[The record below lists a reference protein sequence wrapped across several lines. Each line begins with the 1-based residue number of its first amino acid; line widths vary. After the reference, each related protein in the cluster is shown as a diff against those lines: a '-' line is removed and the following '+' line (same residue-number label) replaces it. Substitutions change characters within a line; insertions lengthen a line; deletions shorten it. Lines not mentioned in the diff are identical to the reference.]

1 MKNLLMGVT
10 METTKVTSKTSSLK
24 ALLLR
29 AWRERWTD
37 LQWGIQI
44 KTILPRGVSGDVY
57 NLADCILQQAL
68 VGPGPNELVLTY
80 LKHSLS
86 SQLVSYAAV
95 LQRISKYDGFHKPH
109 CVISLMEFLETI
121 QGRITCR
128 GKPEEGLLAASILSL
143 VHWLLTAATHALT
156 ALTDLGDSP
165 EHSLILEKPF
175 TILGSMLNC
184 DFTLAMLQL
193 ARQDDRELFNDV
205 LKKCKELEVALSGQG
220 NAGKLTTSME
230 EILRRITSLDN
241 EDGCLKGWMLQ
252 PISQLSQGAQGQ
264 RWRQKKSGVSGDKES
279 SGEEHPTADPVTY
292 CPLQALLAVEV
303 LLNPSSDTHVFVND
317 ILMMQ
322 RLKGYTLPRL
332 YSEVMRAC
340 LICLNDVLTTS
351 EESQWGAFT
360 FLKVPHILR
369 QLHMSV
375 SGESASHGKGS
386 PGSPSSTS
394 SVANQDK
401 LNSSTMDGLASS
413 SPLGDPSMSSPSSQ
427 SSANMVSATTPF
439 SQDVVNAF
447 ELLLQYTPLLDVID
461 AKCSCSVVECLLNEL
476 AKVGLV
482 TETHVKAYSS
492 RREASGGG
500 VQKSESSVVSQT
512 ASIPKVI
519 IRAEPTLAR
528 ILKTLDADY
537 IKIQEALL
545 GVLCQVLTGKS
556 FELILAVATVEG
568 KLRTFV
574 MKLIKFNECSKGI
587 SGEGGKAAQTRAML
601 FDISFL
607 MLCSI
612 VQTYGSQVVLS
623 EEGGDS
629 FFEQW
634 VRECMVERGRPKC
647 PETMLKRCDPSKVDA
662 LLSQFNAG
670 DIDFK
675 MGQVKW
681 HEMCLNVPAAI
692 REVLFAWEQGSLS
705 PTDVKRVLD
714 ALRSRMCCLPVCAA
728 AWLCSHM
735 QILHQD
741 ALLKPMNMVQ
751 QFLTTLP
758 NEDIIQQDNFKER
771 SSLMFQIIRKMQY
784 DVHPPTLSKSKVL
797 TLSHCIVS
805 HLPISEQLQ
814 TIWGGIHKRG
824 WVTVEAT
831 HTLESLLNTG
841 GSQWFV
847 SNLVKEVLKY
857 HYREDL
863 DKAVDLAFAIFH
875 LDIENC
881 NLALLLHVL
890 PQYLQNQMQREQ
902 LVEPQATALAQLCA
916 YCVFSAVEAQGGV
929 ENTVSSSSSVSGS
942 GNGMNIGGN
951 GRGGSRKRSRRDMEG
966 EDLEGICPSKLLRL
980 APSLSMNTTP
990 EPNDAA
996 ALFGSVVGA
1005 SSTVGTQRRAWSIP
1019 DPLQMALNELFQAF
1033 SVIVQDGE
1041 VSQQTHFVFK
1051 FLECVVKCGGRDRT
1065 GIVLQSMPSSLVPS
1079 LLRSLPDLFTTDL
1092 LLRLHDIRT
1101 VSGRRAAARDLC
1113 MLRNMTMKP
1122 GWP

>member
-29 AWRERWTD
+29 AWRERWSD

-68 VGPGPNELVLTY
+68 VGPGPNQLVLSY

-109 CVISLMEFLETI
+109 CIISLMEFLETI

-128 GKPEEGLLAASILSL
+128 GKPEESLLAASVLSL
-143 VHWLLTAATHALT
+143 SHWLLTAASHALT
-156 ALTDLGDSP
+156 ALSDLGDSP

-205 LKKCKELEVALSGQG
+205 LKKCKELEVTLSSQG
-220 NAGKLTTSME
+220 NTAKLTSSME
-230 EILRRITSLDN
+230 DILRRIQSLDN
-241 EDGCLKGWMLQ
+241 EDGCLKSWTLQ
-252 PISQLSQGAQGQ
+252 PQSQLHQQSSQ
-264 RWRQKKSGVSGDKES
+264 RWRQRKGVAGNEKDATVDD
-279 SGEEHPTADPVTY
+279 HPVPDPVTY
-292 CPLQALLAVEV
+292 CPLQALLAIEV
-303 LLNPSSDTHVFVND
+303 LLNPSSDTQVFVND

-322 RLKGYTLPRL
+322 RLKGYSLPRL

-340 LICLNDVLTTS
+340 LICLNDVLCTR
-351 EESQWGAFT
+351 ESTNQ
-360 FLKVPHILR
+360 
-369 QLHMSV
+369 
-375 SGESASHGKGS
+375 GKRS

-394 SVANQDK
+394 SAPNQDK
-401 LNSSTMDGLASS
+401 IGSSIMEASLASS
-413 SPLGDPSMSSPSSQ
+413 SPLGDPSVSSPSSQ
-427 SSANMVSATTPF
+427 SSSNMGSGVSPF
-439 SQDVVNAF
+439 SQDVVDAF

-482 TETHVKAYSS
+482 TEAHVKAYSG
-492 RREASGGG
+492 RRENSGAG

-612 VQTYGSQVVLS
+612 VQTFGSQVVLS

-647 PETMLKRCDPSKVDA
+647 PESMLQRCDPAKIDA
-662 LLSQFNAG
+662 LLAQFNAA
-670 DIDFK
+670 DCDFK
-675 MGQVKW
+675 SGQVKW
-681 HEMCLNVPAAI
+681 HEICLNVPAAI
-692 REVLFAWEQGSLS
+692 REVLFAWEQGALS
-705 PTDVKRVLD
+705 PNDVKRVLD
-714 ALRSRMCCLPVCAA
+714 AVRSRMCCLPVCAA
-728 AWLCSHM
+728 AWLCSYM

-751 QFLTTLP
+751 QFLTSLP
-758 NEDIIQQDNFKER
+758 NEELMQQDNFKER

-797 TLSHCIVS
+797 TLSHSIVS
-805 HLPISEQLQ
+805 HQPISEQLES
-814 TIWGGIHKRG
+814 IWAGIHRRG
-824 WVTVEAT
+824 WVTIEST
-831 HTLESLLNTG
+831 HILESLLNTG
-841 GSQWFV
+841 GSQW
-847 SNLVKEVLKY
+847 
-857 HYREDL
+857 
-863 DKAVDLAFAIFH
+863 
-875 LDIENC
+875 
-881 NLALLLHVL
+881 
-890 PQYLQNQMQREQ
+890 REQ
-902 LVEPQATALAQLCA
+902 LVEPQASALAQLCA
-916 YCVFSAVEAQGGV
+916 YCVFSAVEANGGM
-929 ENTVSSSSSVSGS
+929 ENYNNANSNSNSIIPSGRS
-942 GNGMNIGGN
+942 N
-951 GRGGSRKRSRRDMEG
+951 SRKRSRRDMEG

-980 APSLSMNTTP
+980 APPVSNTATA
-990 EPNDAA
+990 EPNDPAS
-996 ALFGSVVGA
+996 LFGSVVGA
-1005 SSTVGTQRRAWSIP
+1005 TTSIGTQRRMWSTH
-1019 DPLQMALNELFQAF
+1019 DPLQMALNELFQ
-1033 SVIVQDGE
+1033 
-1041 VSQQTHFVFK
+1041 
-1051 FLECVVKCGGRDRT
+1051 
-1065 GIVLQSMPSSLVPS
+1065 VPS

-1092 LLRLHDIRT
+1092 LLRLYDVRT
-1101 VSGRRAAARDLC
+1101 VTGRRATARDLC